1 MTASTAQA
9 GYNAGLFIT
18 SVPSVTMTN
27 EAMTNAGDN
36 ATFNDGTV
44 AHQAWDYSAS
54 FTIQTEVDD
63 VQTVSITGA
72 PTGGTFTLTFGG
84 NTTTG
89 IAYNAPATGA
99 GSVQTALQALASIG
113 AGNATVTGSAGG
125 PWQVDFTGSLGYAA
139 QTLMTTSGAGLTGG
153 TSPASHVAH
162 TQGGFTWTT
171 QSSGFT
177 INYAIGQVV
186 FTTAYFGNSNTPA
199 CRVTG
204 KYFTIAFLAGVTSID
219 GTGTGAALDTTAMTN
234 PPSSWKTFISG
245 ERSATL
251 KLSTIWVNGGVFL
264 AHMSANDI
272 LLLRVYPNQA
282 NTQRYQG
289 YGVMTTDSFKSAVSA
304 VNTEE
309 IDFNINGQLYYL
321 AV

>member
-1 MTASTAQA
+1 MTSVATA
-9 GYNAGLFIT
+9 GYQAGLFIT
-18 SVPSVTMTN
+18 SVPSVTLTD
-27 EAMTNAGDN
+27 EPTTNAGDN
-36 ATFNDGTV
+36 ATFNVTNI
-44 AHQAWDYSAS
+44 AHQAFDPTAS

-84 NTTTG
+84 NTTVG
-89 IAYNAPATGA
+89 IAPNASAAT
-99 GSVQTALQALASIG
+99 VQADLVALASIG
-113 AGNATVTGSAGG
+113 TGNVTVTGSAGG
-125 PWQVDFTGSLGYAA
+125 PWLVDFTGTLGYAA
-139 QTLMTTSGAGLTGG
+139 QTQMTTNFSGLTGG
-153 TSPASHVAH
+153 TSPQSHVAH
-162 TQGGFTWTT
+162 TQVGFTWTT
-171 QSSGFT
+171 QASGFV

-186 FTTAYFGNSNTPA
+186 FATPYVGNGNTPA
-199 CRVTG
+199 CRIHAG

-219 GTGTGAALDTTAMTN
+219 GTGTGAVLDTTSMAY
-234 PPSSWKTFISG
+234 PPSPWKTFISG

-251 KLSTIWVNGGVFL
+251 KLATIWVNGGVFL
-264 AHMSANDI
+264 AHMSAADI

-309 IDFNINGQLYYL
+309 IDFNINGILYYL
-321 AV
+321 NS

>member
-1 MTASTAQA
+1 MPTSVATA

-36 ATFNDGTV
+36 ATFNDGTT
-44 AHQAWDYSAS
+44 AHQAWDFSAA
-54 FTIQTEVDD
+54 FTVQTEVDD
-63 VQTVSITGA
+63 VQTVTVTGA
-72 PTGGTFTLTFGG
+72 PTGGTFTLVW
-84 NTTTG
+84 NTHTTG
-89 IAYNAPATGA
+89 TIAYNASAAT
-99 GSVQTALQALASIG
+99 VQAALVALTG
-113 AGNATVTGSAGG
+113 VGVGQVTVTGVNGG
-125 PWQVDFTGSLGYAA
+125 PWLVDWTGTLGYAV
-139 QTLMTTSGAGLTGG
+139 QPVITLGTNSLTGG
-153 TSPASHVAH
+153 TSPSVTIAH
-162 TQGGFTWTT
+162 TQPGFTWTT
-171 QSSGFT
+171 QSAGFT
-177 INYAIGQVV
+177 IAYAIGQVV
-186 FTTAYFGNSNTPA
+186 FTVPYVGNSNTPA

-219 GTGTGAALDTTAMTN
+219 GTATGATLDTTAMTN
-234 PPSSWKTFISG
+234 PPSNWKTFISG
-245 ERSATL
+245 MRSATL

-282 NTQRYQG
+282 NPNRYQG

-304 VNTEE
+304 ANLEE

-321 AV
+321 TV